1 MKLILIRHGE
11 TKEGKKGIILGQ
23 LPGTLSIKGK
33 ATAKQLARLIK
44 SANINPSVIFSSDL
58 RRAKETS
65 EIIAKILKLPIKY
78 DQLLRER
85 FSGQAEGKLEK
96 EINWKEYEKKKKPF
110 RRHPEGESFSEVRTR
125 AKNFIKKINKI
136 KNKDIIVVS
145 HSAFLSMLFSVFYKW
160 SVEKSLKW
168 DFSDRITILDLQKKS
183 GAEFIPLP
191 KTRAIQR
198 KK

>member
-23 LPGTLSIKGK
+23 LPGTLSAKGK
-33 ATAKQLARLIK
+33 VTAKQLASFIK
-44 SANINPSVIFSSDL
+44 STDINPSVIFSSDL
-58 RRAKETS
+58 RRAKETAK
-65 EIIAKILKLPIKY
+65 IIAKILKLPIKY

-110 RRHPEGESFSEVRTR
+110 RRHPEGESFSEVRAR
-125 AKNFIKKINKI
+125 ARDFIKKINKT
-136 KNKDIIVVS
+136 KNKDIIIVS
-145 HSAFLSMLFSVFYKW
+145 HSAFLSMLLSVFYKW
-160 SVEKSLKW
+160 SIEKSLKW
-168 DFSDRITILDLQKKS
+168 DFSNRITILDLQKKS
-183 GAEFIPLP
+183 RAEFLPLS
-191 KTRAIQR
+191 KIKAIHR